1 MEVERYTWLVS
12 TFRPVEL
19 GRVESNILSLFLENP
34 SNSTYNI
41 YKKYK
46 EYSVG
51 ISGDTGYPKPLAY
64 KNIHKRVKRLA
75 QLKLIEPI
83 EGHFDRGA
91 KYYRASPYGL
101 ITYVGSV
108 ITESSSYIYYNT
120 DNLVI
125 QSLLLQS
132 FEEGTISSFRS
143 LKEFPT
149 ADIGEYLHECCLT
162 TISIC
167 KRFWTKYSQ
176 YNLKNALPSDDII
189 QRYMAY
195 IDGESVDRYVLDKI
209 EEYRKGLPPHLQY
222 PNSNDY
228 FYKNAHPPR
237 KNKYNYKES
246 PLPLLDIHF
255 NIVVQLEI
263 TFEIKAK
270 TLAFNLVSQLGEIV
284 TSGEL
289 IKNKEELEE
298 GLLESGRDYSLYNIL
313 NDKKFIELVRKIRR
327 DFEYGYKQFLYY
339 Q

>member
-1 MEVERYTWLVS
+1 MEERGYTWLVS

-19 GRVESNILSLFLENP
+19 GSVELDILSLFLENQ

-41 YKKYK
+41 YKKSK
-46 EYSVG
+46 EVG
-51 ISGDTGYPKPLAY
+51 IKRDPRYPKPIAY
-64 KNIHKRVKRLA
+64 KNIHKRVKRLK
-75 QLKLIEPI
+75 QLGLIEPI

-101 ITYVGSV
+101 ITYIGTV
-108 ITESSSYIYYNT
+108 ITEASSYINYNT

-125 QSLLLQS
+125 RSLLLQS
-132 FEEGTISSFRS
+132 FEEETISSFRS

-149 ADIGEYLHECCLT
+149 ADIGEYLHECCST

-167 KRFWTKYSQ
+167 KGFWTKYNQ
-176 YNLKNALPSDDII
+176 YNTKNALPSDEII
-189 QRYMAY
+189 QKYMAY

-209 EEYRKGLPPHLQY
+209 EEYRRGLPPHLQF
-222 PNSNDY
+222 PKSDDY
-228 FYKNAHPPR
+228 FYKNTRPP
-237 KNKYNYKES
+237 KKSKYNFEES

-263 TFEIKAK
+263 TLEIKAK
-270 TLAFNLVSQLGEIV
+270 TLAFNLVSQLGGIV

-289 IKNKEELEE
+289 IKSKEELEE
-298 GLLESGRDYSLYNIL
+298 GVLESGRDYSLYNIL
-313 NDKKFIELVRKIRR
+313 NDKRFIELVRKIKR